1 MENTLAVEL
10 LKFYQHSHFTKR
22 KKDSFFIN

>member
-10 LKFYQHSHFTKR
+10 LKFYQNSYFKKR